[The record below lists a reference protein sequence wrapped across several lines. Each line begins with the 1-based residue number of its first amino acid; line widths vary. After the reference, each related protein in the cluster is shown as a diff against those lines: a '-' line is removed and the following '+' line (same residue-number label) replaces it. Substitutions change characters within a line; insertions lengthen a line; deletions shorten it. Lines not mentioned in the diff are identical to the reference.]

1 MDRGEVA
8 FETHNDTAS
17 VETLSLI
24 STYFASETIWKS
36 PTFSN
41 AKWLKIEEEFMNCG
55 RQNIFSYM

>member
-1 MDRGEVA
+1 MDRGEVT

-36 PTFSN
+36 PMFSN
-41 AKWLKIEEEFMNCG
+41 AKWLKIEEEFMNCD